1 MATIK
6 DIAAYTGV
14 SPTTVSNVIHGRSG
28 RVSEETVHKIQDAI
42 EKLGYVP
49 NMSARS
55 LVSSSSK
62 VIALIN
68 HINTRKDSNFMDDP
82 FQASLI
88 GIIESALRENG
99 YYLMVRTVDTADE
112 LLAFL
117 RNWNVDGLFVTGIF
131 RDSFFD
137 TLSTLDL
144 TMVFID
150 SYVKHPNFYNVGLED
165 FNGSFLATSHLIENG
180 HRKIAFTSPSIR
192 DGGVLQERFLG
203 YKAALTQ
210 YGIAFDKHLVFE
222 YEMDLPS
229 CRELAKQLTAILD
242 LTGIV
247 ASADIM
253 AAGIM
258 TGLRDLGVRVPDDLS
273 IVGFDDLVFSQMI
286 TPPLTTIH
294 QNMPLKGQTA
304 VDFMLQKLEGR
315 TLSQTEVILP
325 TYLVKRQSVRNLRND
340 H

>member
-28 RVSEETVHKIQDAI
+28 RVSEETVQKIQDAI

-49 NMSARS
+49 NMSARA

-68 HINTRKDSNFMDDP
+68 HINTQKDSNFMDDP

-88 GIIESALRENG
+88 GIIESALREHG
-99 YYLMVRTVDTADE
+99 YYLMIRTVDTADE

-144 TMVFID
+144 PMVFID

-165 FNGSFLATSHLIENG
+165 FNGSFTATSHLIENG
-180 HRKIAFTSPSIR
+180 HKKIAFTSPSIR

-210 YGIAFDKHLVFE
+210 NGISFDKHLVFE

-229 CRELAKQLTAILD
+229 CKELAKQLAAIPE
-242 LTGIV
+242 LTGVV

-258 TGLRDLGVRVPDDLS
+258 AGLRDLSVHVPDDLS

-286 TPPLTTIH
+286 TPTLTTIH

-325 TYLVKRQSVRNLRND
+325 TYLVKRQSVKDIRNS

>member
-1 MATIK
+1 
-6 DIAAYTGV
+6 
-14 SPTTVSNVIHGRSG
+14 
-28 RVSEETVHKIQDAI
+28 
-42 EKLGYVP
+42 
-49 NMSARS
+49 
-55 LVSSSSK
+55 
-62 VIALIN
+62 
-68 HINTRKDSNFMDDP
+68 MD
-82 FQASLI
+82 
-88 GIIESALRENG
+88 
-99 YYLMVRTVDTADE
+99 
-112 LLAFL
+112 
-117 RNWNVDGLFVTGIF
+117 
-131 RDSFFD
+131 
-137 TLSTLDL
+137 
-144 TMVFID
+144 
-150 SYVKHPNFYNVGLED
+150 K
-165 FNGSFLATSHLIENG
+165 SH
-180 HRKIAFTSPSIR
+180 
-192 DGGVLQERFLG
+192 
-203 YKAALTQ
+203 
-210 YGIAFDKHLVFE
+210 
-222 YEMDLPS
+222 S

>member
-144 TMVFID
+144 PMVFID

-192 DGGVLQERFLG
+192 DGG
-203 YKAALTQ
+203 
-210 YGIAFDKHLVFE
+210 
-222 YEMDLPS
+222 
-229 CRELAKQLTAILD
+229 AILD

>member
-6 DIAAYTGV
+6 DIASHTGV
-14 SPTTVSNVIHGRSG
+14 SPTTVSNVIHGRAG
-28 RVSEETVHKIQDAI
+28 RVSEETIQKIQTAI
-42 EKLGYVP
+42 QELGYVP

-68 HINTRKDSNFMDDP
+68 HVVTRKDSNFMDDP

-88 GIIESALRENG
+88 GIIESVLREHG
-99 YYLMVRTVDTADE
+99 YYLMLRTVDTAEE
-112 LLAFL
+112 LLTFL
-117 RNWNVDGLFVTGIF
+117 QNWNVDGLFVTGIF

-137 TLSTLDL
+137 TLSTLNL
-144 TMVFID
+144 PIVFID
-150 SYVKHPNFYNVGLED
+150 SYVRHPNFCNVGLED

-180 HRKIAFTSPSIR
+180 HRTIAFASPSIR

-210 YGIAFDKHLVFE
+210 NSIQFDKNLVFE
-222 YEMDLPS
+222 YEMDLSS
-229 CRELAKQLTAILD
+229 CIQLAKKLMEISD
-242 LTGIV
+242 LTGVI

-258 TGLRDLGVRVPDDLS
+258 TGLRDLGVQVPEDIS
-273 IVGFDDLVFSQMI
+273 IVGFDDLNISQMV

-294 QNMPLKGQTA
+294 QNMAEKGQTA

-315 TLSQTEVILP
+315 TLNQTEVILP
-325 TYLVKRQSVRNLRND
+325 TYLVKRQSVKKMQS
-340 H
+340 

>member
-117 RNWNVDGLFVTGIF
+117 RNWNVDGLLDHLF
-131 RDSFFD
+131 RGPLL
-137 TLSTLDL
+137 TCNGGLDRGAVQQHFL
-144 TMVFID
+144 FG
-150 SYVKHPNFYNVGLED
+150 HPLNTPV
-165 FNGSFLATSHLIENG
+165 I
-180 HRKIAFTSPSIR
+180 
-192 DGGVLQERFLG
+192 VLL
-203 YKAALTQ
+203 
-210 YGIAFDKHLVFE
+210 
-222 YEMDLPS
+222 
-229 CRELAKQLTAILD
+229 
-242 LTGIV
+242 
-247 ASADIM
+247 
-253 AAGIM
+253 
-258 TGLRDLGVRVPDDLS
+258 
-273 IVGFDDLVFSQMI
+273 
-286 TPPLTTIH
+286 
-294 QNMPLKGQTA
+294 
-304 VDFMLQKLEGR
+304 
-315 TLSQTEVILP
+315 
-325 TYLVKRQSVRNLRND
+325 
-340 H
+340 